1 MKVSDYL
8 VATTVAV
15 MALGV
20 FSAPSYAQT
29 AAAPPVA
36 FNACKACHT
45 VEKGGRN
52 GVGPNLHGVVA
63 REAAKVAGFSYST
76 AMKNSK
82 LRWDEKTLDEYLA
95 APTKKVPG
103 SRMPIGMADPVRRAA
118 IIAYLKAEGAK

>member
-1 MKVSDYL
+1 MKISAYL
-8 VATTVAV
+8 GAASVALLAAG
-15 MALGV
+15 ALSV
-20 FSAPSYAQT
+20 PSFAQT
-29 AAAPPVA
+29 AAGPPPA

-52 GVGPNLHGVVA
+52 GLGPNLHGVFG
-63 REAAKVAGFSYST
+63 REAAKAAGFNYSP

-103 SRMPIGMADPVRRAA
+103 SRMPIGMADPTRRAA
-118 IIAYLKAEGAK
+118 IIAYLKAAGAK